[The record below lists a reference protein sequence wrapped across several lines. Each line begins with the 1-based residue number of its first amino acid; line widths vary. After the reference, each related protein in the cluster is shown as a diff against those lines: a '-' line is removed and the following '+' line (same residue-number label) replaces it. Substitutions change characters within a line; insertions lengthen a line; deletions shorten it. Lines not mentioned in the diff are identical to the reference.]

1 MPRATTIQESS
12 EPRKRGN
19 YAKTAETRGRILV
32 AARQV
37 AEELGF
43 HGVSLSEV
51 AKRAGVAVGNV
62 GYHFGSREELLRE
75 VMQTVTAQIQEDVLL
90 AGAPGRDMFER
101 GEAGVRA
108 YLAFVHEHPAYGR
121 ISAEVRHHHPDIY
134 REGLAGWVELQR
146 AAIRGGIHEGTL
158 RPMTDDEISATA
170 YLIVGAH
177 YFLDQM
183 IEGIDGQPYPG
194 DDVVVASY
202 MRLFRGGLEKSR
214 RRDPKD
220 SMAKEKTR

>member
-1 MPRATTIQESS
+1 MPRATTIPEQS

-19 YAKTAETRGRILV
+19 YAKTAETRGKILL
-32 AARQV
+32 AAREA
-37 AEELGF
+37 AEDLGF

-90 AGAPGRDMFER
+90 AGAPGRDVFER
-101 GEAGVRA
+101 GEAGIRA
-108 YLAFVHEHPAYGR
+108 YLAFLHEHPAYAR
-121 ISAEVRHHHPDIY
+121 INAEVRHHHPDIY
-134 REGLAGWVELQR
+134 REGLAGWVEFQR
-146 AAIRGGIHEGTL
+146 TAIRSGIDEGTL

-170 YLIVGAH
+170 FLIVGAH

-183 IEGIDGQPYPG
+183 IEGIDGRPYPG
-194 DDVVVASY
+194 DDVVIDSY
-202 MRLFRGGLEKSR
+202 MRLFRGGLER
-214 RRDPKD
+214 TRLREPKNRT
-220 SMAKEKTR
+220 AKENVR